1 MRTEEK
7 GLRQKRELGCEK
19 CRRGRDGDGDEKGR
33 RRRIRSL
40 GDVFAAAA
48 RKADMIFVSS
58 LEQAWRT
65 KEGFV
70 SETYGGV
77 ESGEFMGRAETY
89 LSPSILEPAEPG

>member
-7 GLRQKRELGCEK
+7 GLRKKRELGCEK
-19 CRRGRDGDGDEKGR
+19 CRRGRDGDGDGDEKGR

-58 LEQAWRT
+58 QEQAWRT

-77 ESGEFMGRAETY
+77 ESGEFMGRAED
-89 LSPSILEPAEPG
+89 ILKPIHLRAG